1 MNPLGLTYFNLA
13 SARMEWL
20 TERQKV
26 VAENVANADTPNFKA
41 REIEDF
47 AEIMKK
53 TRTSAPTATNAG
65 HLGGGQTKTT
75 YEIATD
81 EASWGESPDGNTV
94 VLEQQAL
101 KSAEIADT
109 YGLVTQLYRKG
120 QDLIAL
126 AVRGNR

>member
-1 MNPLGLTYFNLA
+1 MNPLGLSYFNLA

-26 VAENVANADTPNFKA
+26 VAENVANADTPRFKA
-41 REIEDF
+41 RDIEAFSEMVED
-47 AEIMKK
+47 
-53 TRTSAPTATNAG
+53 TRTSAATKTHPG
-65 HLGGGQTKTT
+65 HLGGGDTKTT
-75 YEIATD
+75 YGVELD
-81 EASWGESPDGNTV
+81 EAPWAESPDGNTV

-120 QDLIAL
+120 QDLITL
-126 AVRGNR
+126 AARGNR